1 MHQLWYGKATLILL
15 LRHQSPIS
23 LQEVLSILVSL
34 ILVRSSVTVT
44 GKLTLTRSRESIWRW
59 ERWNACCSMSQRPD
73 QVYNSGIAQCQGYAG
88 TRQVPWPVSGESG
101 IAQCQRYAGTR
112 QVPWPVSGK
121 SGIAHCQ
128 GYAGTRQ
135 VPWPVSGESGIA
147 LSLQPGEPAFK
158 SRPQWSTVINM
169 SSPRLS

>member
-112 QVPWPVSGK
+112 QVPWPVSG
-121 SGIAHCQ
+121 
-128 GYAGTRQ
+128 
-135 VPWPVSGESGIA
+135 ESGIA

-169 SSPRLS
+169 SSPRLSKLLPLQQAAWLGGH

>member
-101 IAQCQRYAGTR
+101 IA
-112 QVPWPVSGK
+112 
-121 SGIAHCQ
+121 
-128 GYAGTRQ
+128 
-135 VPWPVSGESGIA
+135 

-169 SSPRLS
+169 SSPRLSKLLPLQQAAWLGGH